1 MFGLDKKRTPE
12 EQAQPMD
19 GGMTAM
25 VLTQPEGAQ
34 IIGEDEVRKAQ
45 DILRKYKSGKANLEA
60 RVVED
65 ELWWELRHW
74 EAIGRN
80 KLRDNETQVAPTSAW
95 LFNAIL
101 NKHADAM
108 DNYPEAIV
116 LPREQSDQQSA
127 EMLGEIIPA
136 VMEASGFEGTYSAQW
151 WEKLKHGTAVYGV
164 FWDPQKENGLGD
176 IEIRGIDL
184 LNIFWEPGVQDI
196 QQSRNLFIAQLVDVD
211 ALEEQYPQYAGKLLG
226 GALDIKQ
233 YVYDDA
239 VDTTDK
245 AVVVDWYYKR
255 RTISGKTVL
264 HYAKFCGDCLLYAS
278 ENEGQYQAEGWYT
291 DGRYPVVFDTLYPE
305 KGTPA
310 GFGLVSICK
319 DPQLYIDRLFGNI
332 LEYSLRASKP
342 RVFASESAGLNEK
355 EFLDW
360 NKSVIHVEGSI
371 DPSKLQQMTM
381 DPLPS
386 IYANILQLKIEEMKD
401 TSANRDVNS
410 GGTSSSV
417 TAAAAISALQEAGNK
432 SSRDMIAAS
441 YRAHNEIT
449 DMVIER
455 MRQFY
460 DVSRAFRVVAPNGTD
475 ARFVDFSNA
484 GLVPQ
489 PVGTDS
495 MGQMLFREPVFDL
508 KIKAQ
513 KRNPFSRMEQN
524 QRALE
529 LYSAGFFAPENAQAA
544 MGALNMMEFEGKE
557 DVRDYV
563 AQGQT
568 LLNVVQQLTQQ
579 VQMLAAQMSARVGV
593 DMAARNAQ
601 EGQTRQ
607 SGVRGQTVD
616 EKASQSQESNLT
628 GYQQK
633 LAARSVPDMNAGN
646 PT

>member
-1 MFGLDKKRTPE
+1 MFGLDKKQTPE
-12 EQAQPMD
+12 EQAQPMG

-80 KLRDNETQVAPTSAW
+80 KLRDNETQVTPTSAW

-593 DMAARNAQ
+593 DMAAQNAQ

-633 LAARSVPDMNAGN
+633 LAARSAPDMNAGN